1 MKLLLLQLQLYRVYS
16 ISAGIPYDKFFSFTG
31 KLYIHRFIRV
41 IYNCLHQRCR
51 KFSQNPFLS
60 SLYLFIY
67 LFKWIERENAFT
79 PQFRWIYENIF
90 SEKRQLSERTKTKDN
105 GIGWEQSRLLERFA
119 PVERHASPR
128 AQIVTRLLRRKLV
141 RRMYVGRFACANT
154 FRVEEFSRM
163 RRLQCDRVAHAHW

>member
-1 MKLLLLQLQLYRVYS
+1 MKRKKKIERRNENSSVQNSCSRLCSSESNYYHCFTNSTYISHRWITFSFFQDSTHVRRHLLPLYIAKTILMKLLLLQLQLYRVYS

-67 LFKWIERENAFT
+67 LNE
-79 PQFRWIYENIF
+79 
-90 SEKRQLSERTKTKDN
+90 
-105 GIGWEQSRLLERFA
+105 
-119 PVERHASPR
+119 
-128 AQIVTRLLRRKLV
+128 
-141 RRMYVGRFACANT
+141 
-154 FRVEEFSRM
+154 
-163 RRLQCDRVAHAHW
+163 